1 MSDILHK
8 IGERLKKHRKENKL
22 TQSETAKLLGMSLN
36 FYGDIERGKCRLSIE
51 KIILVYE
58 RLGMDP
64 TYLLTG
70 EERPRCGF
78 YDLIKDCPKDKVFD
92 MEQIIRYASNL
103 YRNERNKDD

>member
-1 MSDILHK
+1 MSDILHE
-8 IGERLKKHRKENKL
+8 IGERLKKHRKENEL
-22 TQSETAKLLGMSLN
+22 TQRETAKLLGMSLN

-51 KIILVYE
+51 KIVLVYE

-70 EERPRCGF
+70 EERPRVGF
-78 YDLIKDCPKDKVFD
+78 YDIIKDCPKDKVFD
-92 MEQIIRYASNL
+92 IEQIIRYASNL

>member
-1 MSDILHK
+1 MSDILSD
-8 IGERLKKHRKENKL
+8 IGTRLKLWRKENRF
-22 TQSETAKLLGMSLN
+22 TQAETASLLEMSLN

-58 RLGMDP
+58 RLGIDP

-70 EERPRCGF
+70 EKRRPVGF
-78 YDLIKDCPKDKVFD
+78 YDIIKDCPKDKIFD

-103 YRNERNKDD
+103 YRRNDKDD

>member
-1 MSDILHK
+1 MNDVLHD
-8 IGERLKKHRKENKL
+8 IGERLKKHRKANNL
-22 TQSETAKLLGMSLN
+22 TQSETAKLLEMSLN

-58 RLGMDP
+58 RLGIDP

-70 EERPRCGF
+70 DEHPTVGF

-92 MEQIIRYASNL
+92 MEQIVRYASNL
-103 YRNERNKDD
+103 YRNERGNDD